1 MGPSHIYHHKGALE
15 LEPQIYHVRMRRGGS
30 DVHVHSLDCVG
41 LAQAR
46 PNYPCQSSYTVC
58 GHVNVDQTTNFGL
71 VCNNRCVVDFVT
83 DWDEGIC
90 ITHSTTVSYITSV
103 DAGASL
109 GASLRELAS
118 EAAAVCV
125 HS

>member
-1 MGPSHIYHHKGALE
+1 MYFRCRDGKRFENLLVCI
-15 LEPQIYHVRMRRGGS
+15 VFMRMRTKPHLHP
-30 DVHVHSLDCVG
+30 V
-41 LAQAR
+41 
-46 PNYPCQSSYTVC
+46 
-58 GHVNVDQTTNFGL
+58 
-71 VCNNRCVVDFVT
+71 
-83 DWDEGIC
+83 
-90 ITHSTTVSYITSV
+90 TSV